1 MAEDKLTGAEK
12 AALLAHVDLLN
23 PDDYD
28 KEFYEALKSVEFPG
42 PDNVDDRLRRAI
54 KKFVAE
60 DFTETIGRLLATG
73 EPPIPAIMAIITSCL
88 LRGYELGRK
97 LHRPLTASPDF

>member
-1 MAEDKLTGAEK
+1 MAEDELTGSEK

-28 KEFYEALKSVEFPG
+28 KEFYEALKSIKFPG

-54 KKFVAE
+54 KKFVTE
-60 DFTETIGRLLATG
+60 DFTETIGGLLAI
-73 EPPIPAIMAIITSCL
+73 EDRPIPAILAIITSCL

-97 LHRPLTASPDF
+97 LHRPLTVSPDF